1 MDNAGNVG
9 PASAIWVR
17 IDRSPPTVIVS
28 QLDAQYS
35 GPPVLHVG
43 VVVDDGEGSGI
54 GSIQWSFDN
63 HTWIDFPP
71 SGAIIWSDWDDLDLY
86 VRVTDGTGSNTTAH
100 LDIVAPSPP
109 QSDDVPSD
117 SSPDGSVSGTSV
129 GEVTMW
135 VLIVLLLAGVAAAGI
150 FLAFRGRG
158 YDDDDEHDEGEAPA
172 PPPPVA
178 VAPTVVHAVQL
189 QHVADH
195 TWLPS
200 GGAYD
205 QSTGETVYVAPDGSR
220 WWQQPDGSFL
230 LEATEAKP

>member
-1 MDNAGNVG
+1 M
-9 PASAIWVR
+9 
-17 IDRSPPTVIVS
+17 
-28 QLDAQYS
+28 
-35 GPPVLHVG
+35 LHVG

-71 SGAIIWSDWDDLDLY
+71 SGAIIWSDWEDLDLY

-100 LDIVAPSPP
+100 LDIVPPSPP
-109 QSDDVPSD
+109 VSDDDPSD
-117 SSPDGSVSGTSV
+117 SSPDESVSGTSV
-129 GEVTMW
+129 GEVTTW

-158 YDDDDEHDEGEAPA
+158 YEDDDDEHDEGGAPDSPLA
-172 PPPPVA
+172 FA
-178 VAPTVVHAVQL
+178 GEPTVVQAAQL

-195 TWLPS
+195 HGLPW
-200 GGAYD
+200 GGTYELEGHQAI
-205 QSTGETVYVAPDGSR
+205 YVAADGGR

-230 LEATEAKP
+230 LEASEAEP